1 MRRLLL
7 GLSLLACVQLVSGC
21 AWFKRLV
28 EGTETLEGKKVTALR
43 LAAADGSAEVCAG
56 APIQLQVTADIEGQ
70 EQPMT
75 TWAYGP
81 GGKTEKKGH
90 LAFEGFQFSS
100 NFGSIKAE
108 DGTLVVPNTGLEL
121 LGQTADVQV
130 ASEHAPGVTGQCSL
144 AIHFGC
150 GVVLNYG
157 GTPGQ
162 PGAVGNP
169 GQSGADG
176 RSESSS
182 GSYARPGGHGQSGTD
197 GGHGGRGGPGGN
209 GPSLIVD
216 VAKIQAGDTQLVLVQ
231 VTNQSAGNQTR
242 TALVDP
248 ARGGK
253 VTVLADGGAGGSGG
267 SGGIGGRGGHG
278 GTGAP
283 AGDSGDGGNGGNGGG
298 GGDGGNGGTV
308 TLRYDQNHTDLV
320 EFIEIQNR
328 GGAAGHAGSA
338 GPGGNGPPAF
348 SGARQGRSGQMGQQ
362 GHPGRPGN
370 GGPPVTPQPAPR
382 DQMFPDA
389 SGLNFI

>member
-1 MRRLLL
+1 MRKLMIC
-7 GLSLLACVQLVSGC
+7 LSLLAGVQLVSGC

-81 GGKTEKKGH
+81 DGKTEKKGH
-90 LAFEGFQFSS
+90 LAFEGFLFSS
-100 NFGSIKAE
+100 SFGSVKAE

-121 LGQTADVQV
+121 LGKTADVSV
-130 ASEHAPGVTGQCSL
+130 TSEHTPGMTGQCSL

-150 GVVLNYG
+150 GVVLNYSG
-157 GTPGQ
+157 APGQ
-162 PGAVGNP
+162 SGPVGNP

-182 GSYARPGGHGQSGTD
+182 GSYARPGGHGQNGTD
-197 GGHGGRGGPGGN
+197 GGHGGRGGPGDN

-216 VAKIQAGDTQLVLVQ
+216 VAKIQAGEVELVLVQ

-253 VTVLADGGAGGSGG
+253 VTVLANGGAGGSGG
-267 SGGIGGRGGHG
+267 SGGVGGRGGHG
-278 GTGAP
+278 GTGLP
-283 AGDSGDGGNGGNGGG
+283 AGDSGDGGNGGNGGD
-298 GGDGGNGGTV
+298 GGDGGSGGTV
-308 TLRYDQNHTDLV
+308 ILRYDQNHNDLV
-320 EFIEIQNR
+320 NYVEAQNSA
-328 GGAAGHAGSA
+328 GAAGAAGGA
-338 GPGGNGPPAF
+338 GPGGSGPPAF
-348 SGARQGRSGQMGQQ
+348 SGARQGRSGQAGQP
-362 GHPGRPGN
+362 GHQGRPGN
-370 GGPPVTPQPAPR
+370 SGPPVTPQPTPR
-382 DQMFPDA
+382 NQMFPDA

>member
-1 MRRLLL
+1 MRRFFVY
-7 GLSLLACVQLVSGC
+7 LSMLACIQLFSGC

-28 EGTETLEGKKVTALR
+28 EGTETLEDKKVTALR
-43 LAAADGSAEVCAG
+43 LAAADGSTEVCAG

-81 GGKTEKKGH
+81 GEKTEKKGH

-100 NFGSIKAE
+100 NFGSVKAE

-121 LGQTADVQV
+121 LGKAAEVQV
-130 ASEHAPGVTGQCSL
+130 TSEHAPGLTGQCSL
-144 AIHFGC
+144 GIHFGC
-150 GVVLNYG
+150 GVVLNFSG
-157 GTPGQ
+157 APGEAGPQ
-162 PGAVGNP
+162 GPS

-209 GPSLIVD
+209 GHSIIVD
-216 VAKIQAGDTQLVLVQ
+216 VAKIQAGEGELVLVQ
-231 VTNQSAGNQTR
+231 VTDQTAGNSTR

-253 VTVLADGGAGGSGG
+253 VTVLANGGPGGPGG

-283 AGDSGDGGNGGNGGG
+283 AGDSGDGGNGGNGGD
-298 GGDGGNGGTV
+298 GGDGGNGGTIM
-308 TLRYDQNHTDLV
+308 LRYDRNHDDLV
-320 EFIEIQNR
+320 NYVEVQNSAGPAGYA
-328 GGAAGHAGSA
+328 GGA
-338 GPGGNGPPAF
+338 GPGGSAPPAF
-348 SGARQGRSGQMGQQ
+348 SGARSGRSGQAGQP
-362 GHPGRPGN
+362 GHQGRPGSD
-370 GGPPVTPQPAPR
+370 GSPATPQPTPR
-382 DQMFPDA
+382 SNMFPDA

>member
-1 MRRLLL
+1 MRRFVPWLF
-7 GLSLLACVQLVSGC
+7 LLACVQLVSGC

-28 EGTETLEGKKVTALR
+28 EGTETLEDKKVTALR
-43 LAAADGSAEVCAG
+43 LAAADGSTEVCAG
-56 APIQLQVTADIEGQ
+56 APVQLQATADIEGQ

-81 GGKTEKKGH
+81 GGETEKKGH
-90 LAFEGFQFSS
+90 LAFEGFVFSS
-100 NFGSIKAE
+100 NFGSVKAE

-121 LGQTADVQV
+121 LGKTVDVRV
-130 ASEHAPGVTGQCSL
+130 TSEHAPGLTGECSL

-150 GVVLNYG
+150 GVVLNFG
-157 GTPGQ
+157 GASGDPG
-162 PGAVGNP
+162 PVGNP

-182 GSYARPGGHGQSGTD
+182 GSYARPGGHGQNGTD

-209 GPSLIVD
+209 GHNLIVD
-216 VAKIQAGDTQLVLVQ
+216 LAKIKAGDTELVLVQ
-231 VTNQSAGNQTR
+231 VTDQSAGNATR

-253 VTVLADGGAGGSGG
+253 VTVLANGGSGGSGG

-283 AGDSGDGGNGGNGGG
+283 AGDSGDGGNGGNGGD

-308 TLRYDQNHTDLV
+308 MLRYDQDHNDLV
-320 EFIEIQNR
+320 EYVEVQNS
-328 GGAAGHAGSA
+328 GGPAGPAGSA
-338 GPGGNGPPAF
+338 GPGGSAPPAF
-348 SGARQGRSGQMGQQ
+348 SGARSGRSGQAGQP
-362 GHPGRPGN
+362 GHQGRPGN
-370 GGPPVTPQPAPR
+370 GGPPVTPQPTPR
-382 DQMFPDA
+382 NQMFPDA